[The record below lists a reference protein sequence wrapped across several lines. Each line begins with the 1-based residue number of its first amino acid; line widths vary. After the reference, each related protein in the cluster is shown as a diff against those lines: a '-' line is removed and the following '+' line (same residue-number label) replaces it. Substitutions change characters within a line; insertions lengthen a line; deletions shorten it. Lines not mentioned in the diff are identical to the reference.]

1 MKSRKSLLAVPA
13 AFAVA
18 VGAGSA
24 GADPTS
30 ATVNSNPVVLSSGA
44 GAAADEIQTAG
55 RTCTI
60 KWVNG
65 RPRRVCTIRTPTA
78 VTSVRG

>member
-18 VGAGSA
+18 VGAGAA
-24 GADPTS
+24 GASSTS
-30 ATVNSNPVVLSSGA
+30 ATGNPSPVVAPEGA
-44 GAAADEIQTAG
+44 KTTPGQFQTAG
-55 RTCTI
+55 CRI
-60 KWVNG
+60 RWVNG
-65 RPRRVCTIRTPTA
+65 RPRRVCTVRTPTA